1 MSSGRKRRRV
11 FLRFFTAGKTR
22 TEATFSALNSVESA
36 VSRRK
41 LVKDRKGSRKNNYLN
56 GLIIL
61 AIYDII
67 DENKSEVSK
76 LRRFDY
82 SFLKDKA
89 WDNEIVGYLS
99 QIHEQKG
106 KQMLYLRQKPA
117 DVEKLVE
124 IAKIQ
129 STESSNEIEGIRT
142 TDTRLRQL
150 MSEKT
155 TPRTRDEKEIAG
167 YRDALNTVHEN
178 FEYIPLTPNYILQLH
193 KIMFSH
199 TDSAFG
205 GSFKNVQNYIS
216 ATTADGRTYALF
228 TPLAPYETPE
238 AMREL
243 CDAYNFAVGEGKVD
257 PLLIIPCFIHD
268 FLCIHPFIDGNGRMS
283 RLLTTL
289 LLYRCGYEIGKY
301 ISLEAKI
308 ARTKESYY
316 DALEASQAG
325 WHEGKD
331 DPTAFIK
338 YLLGT
343 IIAAYRDF
351 EERMELVASSP
362 LDTVR
367 NAVKTR
373 IGKFTKAEIVELV
386 TSMSATSVERHLRA
400 LCASGEIEKRGG
412 GRSTYYIRKTI

>member
-1 MSSGRKRRRV
+1 M
-11 FLRFFTAGKTR
+11 
-22 TEATFSALNSVESA
+22 
-36 VSRRK
+36 
-41 LVKDRKGSRKNNYLN
+41 KDRKGSRKNNYLN

-61 AIYDII
+61 AKYDII
-67 DENKSEVSK
+67 GENISEVK
-76 LRRFDY
+76 KMRRFDY
-82 SFLKDKA
+82 SFLKEKA

-99 QIHEQKG
+99 QIHELKG
-106 KQMLYLRQKPA
+106 KQVLYLRQKPA

-243 CDAYNFAVGEGKVD
+243 CDAFNFSVGEGKVD

-268 FLCIHPFIDGNGRMS
+268 FLCIHPFIDGNG
-283 RLLTTL
+283 
-289 LLYRCGYEIGKY
+289 
-301 ISLEAKI
+301 
-308 ARTKESYY
+308 
-316 DALEASQAG
+316 
-325 WHEGKD
+325 
-331 DPTAFIK
+331 
-338 YLLGT
+338 
-343 IIAAYRDF
+343 
-351 EERMELVASSP
+351 
-362 LDTVR
+362 
-367 NAVKTR
+367 
-373 IGKFTKAEIVELV
+373 
-386 TSMSATSVERHLRA
+386 
-400 LCASGEIEKRGG
+400 
-412 GRSTYYIRKTI
+412 

>member
-11 FLRFFTAGKTR
+11 FLRFFTAGRTR

-36 VSRRK
+36 VLRQKS
-41 LVKDRKGSRKNNYLN
+41 VKYFKGNRKNNYLK

-61 AIYDII
+61 AIYDTI
-67 DENKSEVSK
+67 DENNGGVSK
-76 LRRFDY
+76 MRRFDY
-82 SFLKDKA
+82 SFLKEKV

-99 QIHEQKG
+99 QIHELKG

-142 TDTRLRQL
+142 SDTRLRQL

-289 LLYRCGYEIGKY
+289 LLYRCWYEIGKY

-316 DALEASQAG
+316 DALEASQTG
-325 WHEGKD
+325 WHEGND

-343 IIAAYRDF
+343 VIAAYRDF
-351 EERMELVASSP
+351 EERMELVATSP

-373 IGKFTKAEIVELV
+373 IGKFTKAEIAELV

>member
-1 MSSGRKRRRV
+1 M
-11 FLRFFTAGKTR
+11 R
-22 TEATFSALNSVESA
+22 T
-36 VSRRK
+36 
-41 LVKDRKGSRKNNYLN
+41 
-56 GLIIL
+56 
-61 AIYDII
+61 
-67 DENKSEVSK
+67 
-76 LRRFDY
+76 FDY
-82 SFLKDKA
+82 GFLKEKA

-99 QIHEQKG
+99 QIHELKG
-106 KQMLYLRQKPA
+106 KQALYLRQRPA
-117 DVEKLVE
+117 DVERLIE

-129 STESSNEIEGIRT
+129 STEFSNEIEGIRT

-150 MSEKT
+150 MLEKT
-155 TPRTRDEKEIAG
+155 APRTRDEREIAG

-178 FEYIPLTPNYILQLH
+178 SAYIPLTPNYILQLH

-216 ATTADGRTYALF
+216 AVTADGNAVTLF
-228 TPLAPYETPE
+228 TPMAPYETPE
-238 AMREL
+238 AMSEL
-243 CDAYNFAVGEGKVD
+243 CEAFNAAVGEGIVD

-289 LLYRCGYEIGKY
+289 LLYRSGYEIGRY

-316 DALEASQAG
+316 DALQASQIG
-325 WHEGKD
+325 WHEGED
-331 DPTAFIK
+331 DPESFIK
-338 YLLGT
+338 YQLGT

-351 EERMELVASSP
+351 EERMELVSASP
-362 LDTVR
+362 LETVR

-373 IGKFTKAEIVELV
+373 IGRFTKAEIAELV
-386 TSMSATSVERHLRA
+386 TSMSAVSVERHLRT
-400 LCASGEIEKRGG
+400 LCESGEIEKRGG
-412 GRSTYYIRKTI
+412 GRSTYYIRKTL